1 MSSNTNKRGM
11 ATPGNKRT
19 KRTLV
24 VTQPK
29 DAEVDAG
36 VTLPQVNEDS
46 PDLTVFITP
55 SVNNTSRNDN
65 EDIYSPQTNLPRDRL
80 QFNTNPLYSSRNS
93 SGIDNSDP
101 LNSDNA
107 PPDQSV
113 PASVPRFN
121 GLRPYLASS
130 TLPSNKYSAVSLN
143 DLMKEDVRIR
153 NKYIVLQFLKIVSGS
168 SSSANTG
175 QAKYSYYSQRIKHKQ
190 EDCYSRM

>member
-1 MSSNTNKRGM
+1 M
-11 ATPGNKRT
+11 
-19 KRTLV
+19 
-24 VTQPK
+24 
-29 DAEVDAG
+29 
-36 VTLPQVNEDS
+36 NEDS

-65 EDIYSPQTNLPRDRL
+65 EDIYSPQTNLPRGRL
-80 QFNTNPLYSSRNS
+80 QFHTDPMDNSRNS

-101 LNSDNA
+101 LNSSNA

-153 NKYIVLQFLKIVSGS
+153 NKYIVLQLLKIVSGS
-168 SSSANTG
+168 SSSANIIR
-175 QAKYSYYSQRIKHKQ
+175 KRINTSKKIAILGCIFSGWQ
-190 EDCYSRM
+190 IQKGLIITIKEV